1 MWYRKHIL
9 PQRISKSSIGKN
21 MNIKGT
27 ADSKGNEEHITGNS
41 SKESSCYIVTE
52 NLSVLCPEVKWKVEL
67 INIEIGCYRKKFLS
81 KV

>member
-1 MWYRKHIL
+1 
-9 PQRISKSSIGKN
+9 

-81 KV
+81 KVQKSWTDFFDTNSEI